1 MFKNLRTSTKLFMLC
16 SMFIIAIGATTYGLV
31 AEKLIAIDFTRREL
45 AGLHY
50 FVTLRTVYAA
60 ILTGRAVDMSGV
72 KEGLSPDAI
81 LASLAA
87 SQSDAAGLMETA
99 DLERSLST
107 TLNQL
112 WYGSADAGNIN
123 VLVPAALGEARSL
136 ASRIAD

>member
-72 KEGLSPDAI
+72 KEGLSPDARPQEVMLATQDTPEALKAAWQEESERRQKAAESTPAERPKGI
-81 LASLAA
+81 LASI
-87 SQSDAAGLMETA
+87 
-99 DLERSLST
+99 RKVF
-107 TLNQL
+107 
-112 WYGSADAGNIN
+112 GS
-123 VLVPAALGEARSL
+123 E
-136 ASRIAD
+136 